1 MNTTI
6 VILKSGD
13 EIIGDVALFDD
24 YIEVYSPMYIVDGEV
39 GMKLRDALLLGDE
52 NKLIYKLKDVISFY
66 KPMNILVEYYKKAVE
81 YSKQHTKEI
90 TVQQIKYAI
99 EDLDEM
105 LNLKRD
111 KFSDIMSMLSP
122 SSTKVH

>member
-1 MNTTI
+1 MNTSI
-6 VILKSGD
+6 IILKSGD

-105 LNLKRD
+105 LSQKRD
-111 KFSDIMSMLSP
+111 RFSDIMNMLSP